1 MAIVPE
7 ILIMMIN
14 SNLEMLQAW
23 FSGWL
28 YEQMLKN
35 GARHM
40 LVRLQKQLDL
50 SEIEKACRNY
60 HHQDGP
66 GAKATHT
73 VERLV
78 RALLVKYLY
87 DWSLR
92 ETEERIR
99 HDLVVKWFVGYA
111 VFEEVMDHSVLERFE
126 QWVSREKH
134 RVFFDGVL
142 KQIDGDFPEEREQI
156 QIGDTFAMQADAG
169 REGVIEL
176 LRHTSRCML
185 REIEQW
191 AGPQHAQIVAQLD
204 AIALFG
210 PTDEPLM
217 YHLDAA
223 QRQARQ
229 LHTVQG
235 VWQLAQL
242 VRPWLLSW
250 KDPLRTR
257 VNLRLEDLDKIVQ
270 DEFRVERDPD
280 GKPVQV
286 SLLNKKDKGAYRLC
300 SATDPAA
307 TCRTHGDDR
316 TVGYNVSLAVTP
328 HSVIREIQAATGAE
342 PDQAGVADLIEK
354 QGQYQQSCPPKL
366 IYDQAA
372 GAGRTRAE
380 VAKASA
386 GQTQLVA
393 RIPPSTVNGRF
404 GPDAFHFD
412 AQGALA
418 CPQQRNTTTHFR
430 SHRDGDIFEFS
441 AKCCAACPLWN
452 DCRDPKANPKGPRRV
467 FISDYQNEIA
477 QAQAYNQTAQF
488 KQEMKQRSLVERVI
502 FMLTHYDGARRARS
516 RGLDRADYQAKMS
529 ATARNLRT
537 WLNLR
542 LRREALG
549 LPIASGLPE

>member
-7 ILIMMIN
+7 FLNAMVN

-40 LVRLQKQLDL
+40 LVRLYKQLDL

-60 HHQDGP
+60 HHQEGP
-66 GAKATHT
+66 GAKARHT
-73 VERLV
+73 VGRLV
-78 RALLVKYLY
+78 RALLVKHLY
-87 DWSLR
+87 NWSLR

-111 VFEEVMDHSVLERFE
+111 VFEEVMDHSGLERFE

-134 RVFFDGVL
+134 RVFFDEVL
-142 KQIDGDFPEEREQI
+142 KQIDGDFPEEREVI

-169 REGVIEL
+169 REGVITL
-176 LRHTSRCML
+176 LRHTSQCLL
-185 REIEQW
+185 REIEQS
-191 AGPQHAQIVAQLD
+191 AQPQHAQIMAQLD
-204 AIALFG
+204 KIALFG
-210 PTDEPLM
+210 PTDEALI
-217 YHLDAA
+217 YHLDEA

-229 LHTVQG
+229 YHTVQG
-235 VWQLAQL
+235 VWQLGQL
-242 VRPWLLSW
+242 VRPWLLKW

-286 SLLNKKDKGAYRLC
+286 SLLDKKDKGAYRLC

-328 HSVIREIQAATGAE
+328 HSLIREIQAATGAE
-342 PDQAGVADLIEK
+342 PDQAGVAELIEK
-354 QGQYQQSCPPKL
+354 QVQYQQSCPPKL

-393 RIPPSTVNGRF
+393 RIPPSTVKGRF

-412 AQGALA
+412 AQGALI
-418 CPQQRNTTTHFR
+418 CPQQHSSTSHFH
-430 SHRDGDIFEFS
+430 SHQDGNIFKFT
-441 AKCCAACPLWN
+441 AKNCAACPLWN
-452 DCRDPKANPKGPRRV
+452 DCRDPKANPRAPRQV
-467 FISDYQNEIA
+467 FITDYQNEMA
-477 QAQAYNQTAQF
+477 QAHAYNQTPQF
-488 KQEMKQRSLVERVI
+488 KQEMKQRALVERVI
-502 FMLTHYDGARRARS
+502 FMLTHYDGARRAKS
-516 RGLDRADYQAKMS
+516 RGLERADFQAKMS

-542 LRREALG
+542 LRREADG
-549 LPIASGLPE
+549 LLNRA